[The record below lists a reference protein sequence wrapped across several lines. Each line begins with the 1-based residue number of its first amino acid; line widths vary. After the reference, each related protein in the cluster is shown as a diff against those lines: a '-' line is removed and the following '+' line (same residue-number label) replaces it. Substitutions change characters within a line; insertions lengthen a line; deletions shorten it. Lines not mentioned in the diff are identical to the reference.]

1 MHQWSSPHKAHTYQR
16 ASNSL
21 HLCCNNATG
30 SHCNMSNRLRDV
42 VHDENYV
49 SGHSTKPL
57 PRTEQPH
64 PAKIWCLSNS
74 EARACL
80 DKHEHIEDHRPRPGY
95 ATSVGPPHTQDLVQ
109 KLGTI
114 RTMLPKNVQHELT
127 VRTSGRH
134 AVVCQA
140 NICGQTSK
148 TTSGQNHA
156 RSSTRNRTRWCW
168 KHT

>member
-1 MHQWSSPHKAHTYQR
+1 MHVDSEWGPRRKSEGDATLSLSVHQWSSPHKAHTYQR

-42 VHDENYV
+42 VH
-49 SGHSTKPL
+49 
-57 PRTEQPH
+57 
-64 PAKIWCLSNS
+64 
-74 EARACL
+74 